1 MINRALQTQDIK
13 VIVKMRLFIQ
23 DFHRQLEQIKINDKI
38 STISYRSQNLSNDD
52 FQKKMK
58 TSQDNLLSFNN
69 FMLADTNYETA
80 LDGARHERINNNAVG
95 ILFRIEVE
103 STQASIPFVSLT
115 NLSYLAEQG
124 KYVLFSMHSV
134 FRILEVKQIEDHLW
148 QVNLKLTEINDKQM
162 ACLDKLIR
170 EETQDVAGWYKLSK
184 IIIILCDFDHA
195 KEIYFILLNLLLE
208 NVSSKISHI
217 YNELGLICD
226 EMSDYAS
233 VLSFYKKA
241 IEIRHKSLPPNHH
254 FLSTTYNNIGELQME
269 IDNFPVAL
277 KYFEKVLQ
285 IRLKTCSPYN
295 SSLAITYNNIGLIHR
310 EMGDYSQA
318 ISFFQ
323 KSLGTKQKTFTSYHS
338 SLAITYNNI
347 GEINQLMGEFS
358 QALMSYQK
366 PLEIQEKTFSL
377 NHSELATTYDNI
389 GITHQSIENYSIA
402 LSFYQKALKTRQK
415 SLSASHP
422 SVSTSYNNIEHL
434 YQSMGDYNI
443 TLEYYQKTQNFKRNL

>member
-1 MINRALQTQDIK
+1 MKYDAKDDKRLAQFCRNHYNENKNELKIIIIIIHQYDDIK

-58 TSQDNLLSFNN
+58 TSQDNPLSFNN

-80 LDGARHERINNNAVG
+80 LDDTSHERINNNAVG
-95 ILFRIEVE
+95 VLFRIEVE

-148 QVNLKLTEINDKQM
+148 Q
-162 ACLDKLIR
+162 
-170 EETQDVAGWYKLSK
+170 
-184 IIIILCDFDHA
+184 IIIIVCDFDHA
-195 KEIYFILLNLLLE
+195 KEIYFILLSLLSE

-217 YNELGLICD
+217 YNELGLICN
-226 EMSDYAS
+226 EISDYTS

-241 IEIRHKSLPPNHH
+241 IKIRHKSLHPNHH
-254 FLSTTYNNIGELQME
+254 FLSTAYNNI
-269 IDNFPVAL
+269 
-277 KYFEKVLQ
+277 VLQ
-285 IRLKTCSPYN
+285 IRLKTYSPYN

-310 EMGDYSQA
+310 EMEDYSQA

-323 KSLGTKQKTFTSYHS
+323 KSLEIKQKIFTSYHP

-366 PLEIQEKTFSL
+366 ALEIHEKTFSL

-389 GITHQSIENYSIA
+389 GITHQSIGNYSIA

-422 SVSTSYNNIEHL
+422 SVSTSYNSIEHL

-443 TLEYYQKTQNFKRNL
+443 ALEYYQKTQKLQEKSLDPNHPSLAAT

>member
-58 TSQDNLLSFNN
+58 TSQDNPLSFNN

-80 LDGARHERINNNAVG
+80 LDDTSHERINNNAVG
-95 ILFRIEVE
+95 VLFRIEVE

-148 QVNLKLTEINDKQM
+148 QTI
-162 ACLDKLIR
+162 
-170 EETQDVAGWYKLSK
+170 
-184 IIIILCDFDHA
+184 
-195 KEIYFILLNLLLE
+195 
-208 NVSSKISHI
+208 
-217 YNELGLICD
+217 
-226 EMSDYAS
+226 
-233 VLSFYKKA
+233 
-241 IEIRHKSLPPNHH
+241 
-254 FLSTTYNNIGELQME
+254 
-269 IDNFPVAL
+269 FPAAL

-285 IRLKTCSPYN
+285 IRLKTYSPYN

-310 EMGDYSQA
+310 EMEDYSQA

-323 KSLGTKQKTFTSYHS
+323 KSLEIKQKIFTSYHP

-366 PLEIQEKTFSL
+366 ALEIHEKTFSL

-389 GITHQSIENYSIA
+389 GITHQSIGNYSIA

-422 SVSTSYNNIEHL
+422 SVSTSYNSIEHL

-443 TLEYYQKTQNFKRNL
+443 ALEYYQKTQKLQEKSLDPNHPSLAAT